1 MADREEWGTR
11 AGFIIAAV
19 GSAIGL
25 GNIWRFPYVAYANGG
40 GAFFLPYLVALLTAG
55 LPVLVLEYTLGHRF
69 RGSAP
74 LSFRRLD
81 RRAEW
86 IGWWQ
91 VAVSFII
98 STYYAVVVAWALAY
112 TWFAFG
118 TRWGGDTGGFFL
130 GDFLQATEGPGEFGS
145 LVPNVLI
152 PLALVWVVTLA
163 VLWRGVRKG
172 IETTTKVMIPLLVV
186 IFLALVV
193 RAITLPGSLQG
204 LDAFF
209 RPDFSGLLDS
219 RVWVAAYGQIFFS
232 LSVAFAIM
240 ITYASYLPRRSDL
253 TNSGFIAGFA
263 NSSFELLAGIGV
275 FGALG
280 FLAASQGVGVDEVA
294 EEGVGLAF
302 VVFPQIINT
311 FPGANSLFGVLFF
324 ASLVLAGLSS
334 LISVVQTYVAALQEK
349 FKLSRRAAV
358 AAGGGTAAVLS
369 LIFATDG
376 GLYVLD
382 AVDYFINNF
391 GIALVGLTE
400 VVLIAWV
407 LRSLPRFQRHANEVS
422 DLRLGRWW
430 LGALGLIT
438 PLLLGYQL
446 FETFRTTVTQGY
458 EGYPTAFLVA
468 AGWSVAALAVL
479 AGIVLALRPWDERTL
494 DLGAHTEQADAPA
507 RQEVGT

>member
-86 IGWWQ
+86 VGWWQ
-91 VAVSFII
+91 VAVSFVI
-98 STYYAVVVAWALAY
+98 STYYAVVVAWAIAY
-112 TWFAFG
+112 TWFSFG
-118 TRWGGDTGGFFL
+118 TQWGEDTEGFFL
-130 GDFLQATEGPGEFGS
+130 GSYLQVADAPGELNS
-145 LVPNVLI
+145 LVPSVLV
-152 PLALVWVVTLA
+152 PLALVWLVTLG

-172 IETTTKVMIPLLVV
+172 IEKVTKLMIPLLVV
-186 IFLALVV
+186 VFVALVI
-193 RAITLPGSLQG
+193 RAVTLPGSIAG
-204 LDAFF
+204 LEAFF

-240 ITYASYLPRRSDL
+240 ITYASYLPRKSDL

-280 FLAASQGVGVDEVA
+280 FLAASRGVSVDEVA
-294 EEGVGLAF
+294 EQGVGLAF

-311 FPGANSLFGVLFF
+311 FPWGNSLFGVLFF
-324 ASLVLAGLSS
+324 GALVLAGLSS
-334 LISVVQTYVAALQEK
+334 LISVVQTFVAALQDK
-349 FKLSRRAAV
+349 FDLHRGVAV
-358 AAGGGTAAVLS
+358 LAGGGTAAVLS
-369 LIFATDG
+369 LLFATDG
-376 GLYVLD
+376 GLYILD
-382 AVDYFINNF
+382 AADYFINNF

-400 VVLIAWV
+400 VILIAWV
-407 LRSLPRFQRHANEVS
+407 LRQLPRFQRHANWVS
-422 DLRLGRWW
+422 DVRLGGWW
-430 LGALGLIT
+430 VGALGLVT

-446 FETFRTTVTQGY
+446 FETFRTTLTEGY

-479 AGIVLALRPWDERTL
+479 IGIVLALRPWDQRAL
-494 DLGAHTEQADAPA
+494 DLAAHAEEADPA
-507 RQEVGT
+507 VRQEVHG